1 LEVKTNQTEYR
12 TMTRKKNIKGTQDI
26 KAIIGQDGEFLR
38 PLVRAVI
45 QEFLEAE
52 MAEAVGAEKGER
64 TEGRLSYRSGY
75 YPRSLI
81 TRVGKLELRVPQ
93 DRNGRFSTEIFERYQ
108 RSEKALV
115 AALTQMY
122 IQGVST
128 RKVKAISEELCGHS
142 FSASAISEIN
152 KKLDA
157 ELGRFARRELENEYP
172 YLVLDARYEKVREN
186 GVIRSR
192 AVLVAI
198 GIDGEGRR
206 QILAVEIANRESSTS
221 WKDFLLALRGRGLR
235 GVIFVVSDD
244 HPGLKRAIMEVLP
257 EAYWQRCYVHFLH
270 NALDY
275 LPRKV
280 ADDCLLELRW
290 LYDRFD
296 AEEAR
301 RDLTAWLLRWQE
313 KYPRLCAW
321 VEENIEQTLTFYR
334 LPREHHKHLKSTNML
349 ERLNEEIHRRT
360 HVIRIFPNEES
371 CLRLIRALAV
381 EIHEDWIEGPR
392 YLNMETLHTQRKQ
405 LELVE
410 VA

>member
-1 LEVKTNQTEYR
+1 MNNQTEYR
-12 TMTRKKNIKGTQDI
+12 TMTRKHSNSTLKEIKRMI
-26 KAIIGQDGEFLR
+26 AEDGEFLR
-38 PLVRAVI
+38 PMVRAVI

-64 TEGRLSYRSGY
+64 VQGRLSYRSGY
-75 YPRSLI
+75 YTRSLV

-128 RKVKAISEELCGHS
+128 RKVQAISEELCGHS

-172 YLVLDARYEKVREN
+172 YLIIDARYEKLREN

-198 GIDGEGRR
+198 GIDWEGRR
-206 QILAVEIANRESSTS
+206 QVLGVEMANRESSTS
-221 WKDFLLALRGRGLR
+221 WKEFLLGLKRRGLR
-235 GVIFVVSDD
+235 GVFFAVSDD
-244 HPGLKRAIMEVLP
+244 HPGLKRAITEVLP
-257 EAYWQRCYVHFLH
+257 EAYWQRCYVHFLR

-280 ADDCLLELRW
+280 ADDCLIELRW
-290 LYDRFD
+290 LYDRRN

-301 RDLTAWLLRWQE
+301 RDLAAWLLRWQE

-321 VEENIEQTLTFYR
+321 VEENIEETLTFYR

-349 ERLNEEIHRRT
+349 ERLNQEIKRRT

-371 CLRLIRALAV
+371 ALRLIRALAV
-381 EIHEDWIEGPR
+381 EIHEDWIEAHR
-392 YLNMETLHTQRKQ
+392 YLNMETLREQRKQ
-405 LELVE
+405 LHLLR